1 MPTIEINDLTR
12 TPEGFVKGRARVTG
26 VSVLDYTEVHGI
38 HIYRPAEEVFD
49 AESMES
55 LKNVPLTTIH
65 PKRDLNSGNAMEFTI
80 GATGSDVRPDDDA
93 LTVDFSIFVDWVAD
107 EVWHRWSSGQR
118 VQFSVGAKGLP
129 EYSPG
134 TFNGQDYQAIL
145 RRIRYNHLALLL
157 DESSRGRYPLTEITD
172 QKAKTLFISDAQLIS
187 ATKKTEVQ
195 TVKIKL
201 PNGAEI
207 EVSDADA
214 HHLNNHL
221 TEHAGLKSQLSE
233 KTGALKTAEKQLNDA
248 RAAVP
253 APDAQQAAV
262 SARLTL
268 AMEALP
274 LLDSVEISDL
284 VAMSDREIHEAVL
297 VQDGYTADELQAED
311 DATVRGMYRQ
321 LLKTAGEKQ
330 SASFLDAAAKTA
342 SKAQATQ
349 GGHIINDA
357 FSAARAKLATATA
370 ARYRG
375 GQNNAN

>member
-26 VSVLDYTEVHGI
+26 VSVLDYTEVHGV
-38 HIYRPAEEVFD
+38 HIYRPESEVFD
-49 AESMES
+49 PESIES
-55 LKNVPLTTIH
+55 LKGIPLTLGH
-65 PKRDLNSGNAMEFTI
+65 PPGGVDDSNARELSH
-80 GATGSDVRPDDDA
+80 GSTGSDVQRDGDS
-93 LTVDFSIFVDWVAD
+93 LTVDFSIWTDWVAED
-107 EVWHRWSSGQR
+107 VYMRHKSGQR
-118 VQFSVGAKGLP
+118 VQFSVGARGQPEMGAGVYDGLA
-129 EYSPG
+129 
-134 TFNGQDYQAIL
+134 YQAIL
-145 RRIRYNHLALLL
+145 RRIRYNHLAIL
-157 DESSRGRYPLTEITD
+157 DYRTRGRYPITEITD

-187 ATKKTEVQ
+187 ATKKTEVH

-207 EVSDADA
+207 DVSDADA

-284 VAMSDREIHEAVL
+284 VAMSDREIHESVL
-297 VQDGYTADELQAED
+297 LQDGYTADELKTED

-321 LLKTAGEKQ
+321 LLKTTGEKQ

-342 SKAQATQ
+342 AKTQVTQ

-357 FSAARAKLATATA
+357 FSAARAKLAEATA

-375 GQNNAN
+375 GAKNAN